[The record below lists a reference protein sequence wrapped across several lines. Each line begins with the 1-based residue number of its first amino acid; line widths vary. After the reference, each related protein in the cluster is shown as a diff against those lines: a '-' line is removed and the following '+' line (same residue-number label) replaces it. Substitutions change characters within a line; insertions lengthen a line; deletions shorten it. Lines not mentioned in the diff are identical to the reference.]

1 MFIIGCDYHPSTQQ
15 VAWVDTETGECG
27 EQRLTHQGGEAE
39 RFYRELKKKET
50 SVRVGMEATGH
61 SRWFER
67 LLGELNYELSGR
79 SGYDKCQACAQA
91 EKRSPRCPTH
101 SEVDAGR

>member
-1 MFIIGCDYHPSTQQ
+1 MLIIGCDYHPSTQQ

-50 SVRVGMEATGH
+50 SVRVGMEATGTRVG
-61 SRWFER
+61 S
-67 LLGELNYELSGR
+67 S
-79 SGYDKCQACAQA
+79 ACWA
-91 EKRSPRCPTH
+91 SSTT
-101 SEVDAGR
+101 S